1 MIESIMYFAIGFFA
15 AGLTVL
21 VVVPLV
27 HGRAVRLT
35 TRRLEAAL
43 PASAAEVCAD
53 KDLLRAEFAVSTR
66 RLEVKIEQL
75 TINSASQRAE
85 LGRTADAI
93 NRLKIER
100 NTLRD
105 QLRASAENAAI
116 KVNAAGDA
124 ERALAE
130 KESALAALTSIL
142 DERAVLLDSRND
154 EIAALTRQVQTL
166 KEQLNQTAEEA
177 RAADHRR
184 AAAVLG
190 AERALAEKEA
200 ELAKLISALDERAVL
215 VVSQNTDIAALTGQV
230 QTLNERLAEVGDK
243 ASAAEES
250 CRAER
255 MRFEAA
261 SQTLMEERAKFDD
274 FHRCVAELVP
284 QVVVRTTEAR
294 LVARQTEEDL
304 QGRVAEQSRLL
315 QDHERELNYLRQ
327 ELAMARQSEADS
339 QITARNFSAENSR
352 LQAMLERA
360 NGERAR
366 QAYELATLRRQIKTT
381 QAA

>member
-75 TINSASQRAE
+75 TTNSASQRAE

-93 NRLKIER
+93 NRLTIER
-100 NTLRD
+100 NALRD
-105 QLRASAENAAI
+105 QLCASAENAAI
-116 KVNAAGDA
+116 KLNAAGDA

-130 KESALAALTSIL
+130 KESVLAALTSTL
-142 DERAVLLDSRND
+142 DERAALLDSRNE

-166 KEQLNQTAEEA
+166 KEQLDQTAEEA
-177 RAADHRR
+177 RAAEHRR
-184 AAAVLG
+184 AAAVLD
-190 AERALAEKEA
+190 AEWALAEKEA
-200 ELAKLISALDERAVL
+200 ELAKLISALDERTVL
-215 VVSQNTDIAALTGQV
+215 VESQNTEIAARTGQV

-315 QDHERELNYLRQ
+315 QDHERELNYLR
-327 ELAMARQSEADS
+327 EEIAIARQSETDL
-339 QITARNFSAENSR
+339 QIAAQNFRAENSR

>member
-15 AGLTVL
+15 AGLSVL
-21 VVVPLV
+21 IIVPAV

-43 PASAAEVCAD
+43 PASMAEVRAD
-53 KDLLRAEFAVSTR
+53 KDLFRAQFAMATR
-66 RLEVKIEQL
+66 RSELKIEQL
-75 TINSASQRAE
+75 TTNSASQLAE
-85 LGRTADAI
+85 LGRKSDAI
-93 NRLKIER
+93 NRLKIECDA
-100 NTLRD
+100 LRD
-105 QLRASAENAAI
+105 QLRASEETAAV
-116 KVNAAGDA
+116 KVNAAR
-124 ERALAE
+124 ERALAD
-130 KESALAALTSIL
+130 KESELAALTSSL
-142 DERAVLLDSRND
+142 DEREMLVEAHKG
-154 EIAALTRQVQTL
+154 EIAALTLQVQTL
-166 KEQLNQTAEEA
+166 KEQLDQTAEEA

-184 AAAVLG
+184 GAAVLS
-190 AERALAEKEA
+190 AERALAEKES
-200 ELAKLISALDERAVL
+200 ELAMLISALDERAVL
-215 VVSQNTDIAALTGQV
+215 VESQNTDIAALTGQV
-230 QTLNERLAEVGDK
+230 QTLNERLAQVGDK
-243 ASAAEES
+243 ASAVEES
-250 CRAER
+250 CRVER

-284 QVVVRTTEAR
+284 QVVVQTTEDR

-327 ELAMARQSEADS
+327 ELAMARQSEADL